1 MFWHICTCQ
10 NKLKFLYFQANGLL
24 IDPDELKY
32 VTASTYKV
40 ADLLKTFW
48 VE

>member
-1 MFWHICTCQ
+1 
-10 NKLKFLYFQANGLL
+10 LYFQANGLL
-24 IDPDELKY
+24 VDPDERNY